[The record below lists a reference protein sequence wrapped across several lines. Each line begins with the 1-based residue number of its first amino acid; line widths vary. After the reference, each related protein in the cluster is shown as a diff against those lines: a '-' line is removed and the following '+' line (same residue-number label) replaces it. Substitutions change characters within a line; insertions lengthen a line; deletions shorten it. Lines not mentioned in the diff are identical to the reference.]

1 MVYSVL
7 KGKRVCST
15 FFVLVGLWMCRSQ
28 MIAFVVIIWAKRQNW
43 SFFFF
48 FPPHL
53 AWKMTKYVINLIS
66 QRISDSPFQ
75 SASWGRLILSLVDL
89 EAGAM
94 EFWLLWSCSFAVKL
108 ICPRRWHKNL
118 LQLNYTDYLV
128 QIDLIWIWWLWEDSQ
143 RENILRQNWL
153 MSNIWTIL
161 TSCCGH
167 ITLWVW

>member
-48 FPPHL
+48 PHL